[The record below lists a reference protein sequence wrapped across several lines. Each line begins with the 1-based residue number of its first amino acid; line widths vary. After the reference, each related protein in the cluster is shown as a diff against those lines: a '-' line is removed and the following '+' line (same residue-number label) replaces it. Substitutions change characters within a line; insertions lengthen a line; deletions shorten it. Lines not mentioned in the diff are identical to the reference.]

1 MSEPDA
7 PAAVPSSA
15 VPSSAAPRAP
25 VVPAQ
30 QASVRV
36 HEPRREDCPWCGS
49 TRLRNRLRT
58 GDLRRH
64 RPGRFTV
71 DACRECGHT
80 FQNPRLTAEGL
91 AFHRR
96 TSRGAPRDTVTD
108 HVLALRDA
116 PRRRRATARAML
128 RFGEPE
134 SWLDV
139 GTGHGRFPDTAQ
151 EFFPYTAFDGTDLTA
166 RVERA
171 RVLGRVEEAH
181 IGALTDPKLLARVA
195 ARYDVVSL
203 LHHLEHTTDPR
214 AELRAALDCLRPG
227 GHLLI
232 ETLDPRCAFA
242 ALFGNRWLSYDQPR
256 RLHLLPPRNLRDELE
271 TLGCAIVTTRSV
283 TTRSVTTR
291 SVTTRSVAAGSGT
304 SRSATAKS
312 RHRALYVPYDL
323 AGAAALALSQALPAP
338 DAPWRAIPPTPFQ
351 QQARAVLLRAGA
363 PLVAVAA
370 LTDLVLAPVLRHTP
384 FANAYRIIARKP
396 TD

>member
-15 VPSSAAPRAP
+15 DAPAVPRAP

-36 HEPRREDCPWCGS
+36 HEPRRGDCPWCGS

-96 TSRGAPRDTVTD
+96 TPRGAPRDAVTD

-139 GTGHGRFPDTAQ
+139 GTGHGRFPDIAR

-181 IGALTDPKLLARVA
+181 IGALTDPKLLARVS

-214 AELRAALDCLRPG
+214 AELHAALDALRPG

-232 ETLDPRCAFA
+232 ETLDPGCVFA

-256 RLHLLPPRNLRDELE
+256 RLHLLPPRNLRAELE
-271 TLGCAIVTTRSV
+271 ALGCAIVTTGPGITGS
-283 TTRSVTTR
+283 
-291 SVTTRSVAAGSGT
+291 AARSGT
-304 SRSATAKS
+304 SRSGTS
-312 RHRALYVPYDL
+312 RSGHRSLYVPYDL
-323 AGAAALALSQALPAP
+323 AGATALALSRALPAP

-370 LTDLVLAPVLRHTP
+370 LTDLALAPVLRHTP

-396 TD
+396 AN

>member
-7 PAAVPSSA
+7 PAAVPPSA
-15 VPSSAAPRAP
+15 VPRAP

-71 DACRECGHT
+71 DECRECGHT

-96 TSRGAPRDTVTD
+96 TPRGAPRDTVTD

-139 GTGHGRFPDTAQ
+139 GTGHGRFPDTAR

-214 AELRAALDCLRPG
+214 AELRAALDALRPG

-256 RLHLLPPRNLRDELE
+256 RLHLLPPRNLRAELE
-271 TLGCAIVTTRSV
+271 ELGCAI
-283 TTRSVTTR
+283 
-291 SVTTRSVAAGSGT
+291 VTTRSVAAGSGT
-304 SRSATAKS
+304 SRSATARS

-323 AGAAALALSQALPAP
+323 AGAAALALSHALPAP

>member
-15 VPSSAAPRAP
+15 VPRTP

-30 QASVRV
+30 QASRAGARAA
-36 HEPRREDCPWCGS
+36 PRRLPLV
-49 TRLRNRLRT
+49 RLHAAARPCAPDHP
-58 GDLRRH
+58 GGAAGAVHRRRVPGM
-64 RPGRFTV
+64 RP
-71 DACRECGHT
+71 HL
-80 FQNPRLTAEGL
+80 QNPRLTAEGL

-96 TSRGAPRDTVTD
+96 TPRGAPGTPSPTTSSRCAT
-108 HVLALRDA
+108 
-116 PRRRRATARAML
+116 PRAAAGPRPARCCASAN
-128 RFGEPE
+128 RE

-139 GTGHGRFPDTAQ
+139 GTGHGRFPDTAR

-171 RVLGRVEEAH
+171 RILGRVEEAAV
-181 IGALTDPKLLARVA
+181 GALTDPKLLARVA

-227 GHLLI
+227 GHLLV

-256 RLHLLPPRNLRDELE
+256 RLHLLPPRNLRAELE
-271 TLGCAIVTTRSV
+271 ALGCAI
-283 TTRSVTTR
+283 
-291 SVTTRSVAAGSGT
+291 VTTRSVAAGSGT

-312 RHRALYVPYDL
+312 RHRALYVLTWPAPPRWPSARPCPPRTPPGARSRRPVPA
-323 AGAAALALSQALPAP
+323 AGACRLLA
-338 DAPWRAIPPTPFQ
+338 RH
-351 QQARAVLLRAGA
+351 

>member
-7 PAAVPSSA
+7 PATVPSPA

-30 QASVRV
+30 QASARV
-36 HEPRREDCPWCGS
+36 HEPRRGDCPWCGS

-91 AFHRR
+91 ALHRR
-96 TSRGAPRDTVTD
+96 TPRGAPRDAVTD
-108 HVLALRDA
+108 RVLALRDA

-139 GTGHGRFPDTAQ
+139 GTGHGRFPDTAR

-203 LHHLEHTTDPR
+203 LHHLEHTTEPR
-214 AELRAALDCLRPG
+214 AELRAALAALRPG
-227 GHLLI
+227 GHLLV

-242 ALFGNRWLSYDQPR
+242 ALFGSRWLSYDQPR
-256 RLHLLPPRNLRDELE
+256 RLHLLPPRNLRAELE
-271 TLGCAIVTTRSV
+271 ALGCTIVTTGS
-283 TTRSVTTR
+283 
-291 SVTTRSVAAGSGT
+291 AGPGR
-304 SRSATAKS
+304 SRSG
-312 RHRALYVPYDL
+312 HRGLYVPYDL
-323 AGAAALALSQALPAP
+323 AGAAALALSHALPAP

-363 PLVAVAA
+363 PLVAVATLA
-370 LTDLVLAPVLRHTP
+370 DLALAPVLRLTP

-396 TD
+396 SH

>member
-1 MSEPDA
+1 MSVPDA
-7 PAAVPSSA
+7 PIAFPSAAVPGAGA
-15 VPSSAAPRAP
+15 V

-30 QASVRV
+30 QASARV
-36 HEPRREDCPWCGS
+36 HEPRRADCPWCGS
-49 TRLRNRLRT
+49 ARLRNRLRT

-71 DACRECGHT
+71 DACRDCGHT

-96 TSRGAPRDTVTD
+96 VLRGAPRDAVTD
-108 HVLALRDA
+108 AVLALRDA
-116 PRRRRATARAML
+116 PRRRRATARTML

-139 GTGHGRFPDTAQ
+139 GTGHARFPDTAR
-151 EFFPYTAFDGTDLTA
+151 EFFPYTAFDGTDLTQ

-181 IGALTDPKLLARVA
+181 IGPLTSPRLRARVA
-195 ARYDVVSL
+195 GRYDVVSM

-214 AELRAALDCLRPG
+214 AELHAALDALRPG

-232 ETLDPRCAFA
+232 ETLDPRSAFA
-242 ALFGNRWLSYDQPR
+242 ALFGRWWLSYDQPR
-256 RLHLLPPRNLRDELE
+256 RLHLLPPRNLRAELE
-271 TLGCAIVTTRSV
+271 RLGCEIVTTRSG
-283 TTRSVTTR
+283 
-291 SVTTRSVAAGSGT
+291 APFGSG
-304 SRSATAKS
+304 SG
-312 RHRALYVPYDL
+312 HRAVHVPHDL
-323 AGAAALALSQALPAP
+323 AGATALALSHALPAP

-351 QQARAVLLRAGA
+351 RHARTVLLRAGT
-363 PLVAVAA
+363 PVVAAAA
-370 LTDLVLAPVLRHTP
+370 LTDLALAPLLRHTP

-396 TD
+396 TG

>member
-1 MSEPDA
+1 MSA
-7 PAAVPSSA
+7 PTP
-15 VPSSAAPRAP
+15 SAAHASAAAGP
-25 VVPAQ
+25 VPHGSA
-30 QASVRV
+30 RV

-64 RPGRFTV
+64 RPGLFTV
-71 DACRECGHT
+71 DACRDCGHT

-96 TSRGAPRDTVTD
+96 TVRGAPRDPATER
-108 HVLALRDA
+108 VLALHAA
-116 PRRRRATARAML
+116 PQRHRGAARAML

-139 GTGHGRFPDTAQ
+139 GTGLARFPLAAR
-151 EFFPYTAFDGTDLTA
+151 EFFPYTSFDGTDLTA

-171 RVLGRVEEAH
+171 HALGRVEEAH
-181 IGALTDPKLLARVA
+181 VGSLTDPRVAARLA

-214 AELRAALDCLRPG
+214 AELHAALDALRPG

-242 ALFGNRWLSYDQPR
+242 ALFGRWWLPYDQPR
-256 RLHLLPPRNLRDELE
+256 RLHLLPPRNLRAELGAR
-271 TLGCAIVTTRSV
+271 GCAIV
-283 TTRSVTTR
+283 
-291 SVTTRSVAAGSGT
+291 AAG
-304 SRSATAKS
+304 
-312 RHRALYVPYDL
+312 HRAAHVPHDL
-323 AGAAALALSQALPAP
+323 AGVAALALSHALPAP
-338 DAPWRAIPPTPFQ
+338 DAPWRAVPPTPFQ
-351 QQARAVLLRAGA
+351 RHLRTVLLRAGT
-363 PLVAVAA
+363 PLVVAA
-370 LTDLVLAPVLRHTP
+370 ALADLALAPVVRHTP

-396 TD
+396 KPARR

>member
-7 PAAVPSSA
+7 PTTVPSPV
-15 VPSSAAPRAP
+15 VPSPAVPRAP

-30 QASVRV
+30 QASARV
-36 HEPRREDCPWCGS
+36 HEPRRGDCPWCGS

-96 TSRGAPRDTVTD
+96 TARGAPRDTVTD

-139 GTGHGRFPDTAQ
+139 GTGHGRFPDTAR

-214 AELRAALDCLRPG
+214 AELRAALDALRPG

-232 ETLDPRCAFA
+232 ETLNPDSAFA
-242 ALFGNRWLSYDQPR
+242 ALFGSRWLSYDQPR
-256 RLHLLPPRNLRDELE
+256 RLHLLPPRNLRAELE
-271 TLGCAIVTTRSV
+271 ALGCTIVTTRS
-283 TTRSVTTR
+283 TAR
-291 SVTTRSVAAGSGT
+291 SGT
-304 SRSATAKS
+304 PRSG
-312 RHRALYVPYDL
+312 HRSLYVPYDL
-323 AGAAALALSQALPAP
+323 AGAAALTLSQALPAP

-351 QQARAVLLRAGA
+351 QQTRAVLLRAGA

-370 LTDLVLAPVLRHTP
+370 LTDLALAPVLRLTP

-396 TD
+396 PH

>member
-7 PAAVPSSA
+7 PAAVPS
-15 VPSSAAPRAP
+15 PAARRAP

-36 HEPRREDCPWCGS
+36 HEPRRGDCPWCGS
-49 TRLRNRLRT
+49 ARLRNRLRT

-71 DACRECGHT
+71 DECRECGHT

-91 AFHRR
+91 AFHHRAL
-96 TSRGAPRDTVTD
+96 RGAPRDAVTD

-139 GTGHGRFPDTAQ
+139 GTGHGRFPDTAR

-171 RVLGRVEEAH
+171 RLLDRVEEAH
-181 IGALTDPKLLARVA
+181 IGALTDPKLGARVA

-214 AELRAALDCLRPG
+214 AELRAALDALRPG

-232 ETLDPRCAFA
+232 ETLDPGCAFA

-256 RLHLLPPRNLRDELE
+256 RLHLLPPRNLRAELE
-271 TLGCAIVTTRSV
+271 ALGCAIVTTRSV
-283 TTRSVTTR
+283 
-291 SVTTRSVAAGSGT
+291 AAKPGT
-304 SRSATAKS
+304 SGSK
-312 RHRALYVPYDL
+312 HRALYVPYDL
-323 AGAAALALSQALPAP
+323 AGAAALALSHALPAP

-351 QQARAVLLRAGA
+351 QQARAVLLRAGV

-370 LTDLVLAPVLRHTP
+370 LTDFALAPVLRHTP

-396 TD
+396 AT